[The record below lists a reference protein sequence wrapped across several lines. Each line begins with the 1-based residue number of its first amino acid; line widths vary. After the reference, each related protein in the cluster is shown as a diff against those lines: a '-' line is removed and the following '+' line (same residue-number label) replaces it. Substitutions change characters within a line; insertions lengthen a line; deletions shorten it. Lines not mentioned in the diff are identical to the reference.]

1 MKLPRNARRAKAHPK
16 NAKAHFK
23 NPQPTDRK
31 DAGRIGMLK
40 RKLNFIQEGVLA
52 ATRSG
57 DFITKGRLD
66 TEAADLQATI
76 FRAESLVAR

>member
-1 MKLPRNARRAKAHPK
+1 
-16 NAKAHFK
+16 
-23 NPQPTDRK
+23 
-31 DAGRIGMLK
+31 MLK